1 MKTFLTRAVPPKQDL
16 IQKAYFISLL
26 FVSVSIFSPKL
37 ALTNLAVMVLG
48 LVWVVDGKFV
58 DKYKRLKK
66 NPVALAFMALFVL
79 YLIGVFYT
87 DETHVGFKSLETKVP
102 LLLFPLILG
111 SASIER
117 EYLRKTL
124 LTFAYLCAGLS
135 LVALIYQSFVVLE
148 KNDFNYFFSD
158 GLVSIMD
165 KRAVFYAMYV
175 VFSILILVDDLWKN
189 LGKSSS
195 KKKVLT
201 ISTIIFLL
209 LFLFLLATRA
219 SLAIVLVMLVTSLLV
234 VGIRYGK
241 LKYALPIVA
250 ALMVFLMGLALIFP
264 QTVARFKSLRNISYD
279 FTNTEG
285 TYHFS
290 GEDSDSK
297 WNGVNLRL
305 AKWVCAIGVISENP
319 LGVGT
324 GDVKNEMVEAYKKRN
339 FAYAAEKRFDPH
351 NQYLDTA
358 VAIGISGLFVLLFCY
373 FYALFE
379 AIRRKSW
386 LTSMFLILVITCSI
400 TESTLSSAQGIIFI
414 CFMLFILLS
423 RVTTRNLI

>member
-26 FVSVSIFSPKL
+26 LVSVSIFSPKQ

-48 LVWVVDGKFV
+48 LVWILDGKFV
-58 DKYKRLKK
+58 GKYKRLKK
-66 NPVALAFMALFVL
+66 NLVALAFLVLFVL
-79 YLIGVFYT
+79 YFIGVFYT
-87 DETHVGFKSLETKVP
+87 DETHMGFKSLETKVP

-124 LTFAYLCAGLS
+124 LTFAYVCAGLS
-135 LVALIYQSFVVLE
+135 LVALFYQSFVVLE

-189 LGKSSS
+189 LSENSS
-195 KKKVLT
+195 KKKMLT
-201 ISTIIFLL
+201 ISTIVFLL

-219 SLAIVLVMLVTSLLV
+219 SLAIVLVMLVTSLVV
-234 VGIRYGK
+234 VGVRYGK

-250 ALMVFLMGLALIFP
+250 ALMVFLMGLAVLFP

-305 AKWVCAIGVISENP
+305 AKWVCAIDVISENP

-339 FAYAAEKRFDPH
+339 FAYAAENRFDPH

-358 VAIGISGLFVLLFCY
+358 VAIGIPGLIVLLFCY

-379 AIRRKSW
+379 AVRRKSW

-400 TESTLSSAQGIIFI
+400 TESTLSSAQGIIFF
-414 CFMLFILLS
+414 CFMLFILLN
-423 RVTTRNLI
+423 RVTTRNLV